1 VYYEPVA
8 AVPEN
13 RPIVV
18 GDTVRMKAGSAT
30 GKIESINK
38 NEVVVLMGEMRM
50 KMKLRDV
57 LLANEQLEIRHK
69 KGIQLDI
76 VEISAA
82 FEPKLDM
89 RGLDMQNAQRV
100 LESFIDQALL
110 TGQRVLRIVHG
121 KGDGVLRRV
130 VKQKLKEYKGIAN
143 MYHPESHEGGDGV
156 LIVELQ

>member
-1 VYYEPVA
+1 
-8 AVPEN
+8 
-13 RPIVV
+13 
-18 GDTVRMKAGSAT
+18 
-30 GKIESINK
+30 
-38 NEVVVLMGEMRM
+38 
-50 KMKLRDV
+50 
-57 LLANEQLEIRHK
+57 
-69 KGIQLDI
+69 

-110 TGQRVLRIVHG
+110 TGHRVLRIVHG

-130 VKQKLKEYKGIAN
+130 VKQKLKEYKGISN